1 MPGMNITN
9 PLPVLTR
16 SAAGRRSYLQERK
29 VRSREMPMKR
39 VLRGCTV
46 LTVTALMTACVAQRD
61 SDRQNPPPVGAS
73 QGDLTDSV
81 ESAVA
86 PPAPPVLPSHQE
98 TSAAAQQSAVAEHRE
113 LEQVAAAS
121 SKTERARHDA
131 AAGSLMAVRQA
142 ASFAPHPS
150 LANVCC
156 VPVYRQPV
164 DTEQYDPVN
173 DNPVHRAAEQPVSTF
188 SIDVDTGAYANVRR
202 FLNEGRLPPRDAVR
216 VEEMIN
222 YFDYQYTPP
231 ANRATP
237 FSVAT
242 ELAPAPWND
251 QALLLKIGIK
261 GFEIAASE
269 RPPANLVFLIDVS
282 GSMQSR
288 DKLPLLKNAFRLLTD
303 QLTARDRVS
312 MVVYAGSS
320 GVVLEPTAGD
330 QKHKIREAIDR
341 LEAGGSTNG
350 AAGIESAYRLAK
362 SGHIDK
368 GINRVVLATDGD
380 FNVGVVNFEAL
391 LDMARRQRVS
401 GVALTTLGF
410 GTGNYN
416 DKLLERLADAGNGNY
431 AYVDTLSE
439 ARKVLVSE
447 LSSTLFTIAKDVK
460 IQVEFNPAQVQEY
473 RLIGYEN
480 RMLAREDFNNDQV
493 DAGEIGAG
501 HRITAL
507 YEIVPAGAKGHID
520 PLRYG
525 ALDAARGADQG
536 NAGRRSAHADELAN
550 VRLRYKRPDSERSEL
565 LEYPVTRGSLVS
577 VERASPDLRFAASV
591 AAFGQLLRGG
601 KYLGNFGYEDV
612 AKLARGSWG
621 TDSEGYRREFVSL
634 VKLAQALG
642 TQPGEKVGRVDQ

>member
-1 MPGMNITN
+1 MKG
-9 PLPVLTR
+9 L
-16 SAAGRRSYLQERK
+16 
-29 VRSREMPMKR
+29 VRGWS
-39 VLRGCTV
+39 V
-46 LTVTALMTACVAQRD
+46 LTVTALVAACAGQHDGEREASQKANPASPAVGAAQPVPEEA
-61 SDRQNPPPVGAS
+61 RQERMSAEPSADLSEVVVTGAQAQASRRAAEYSAPPAMVMNAPAAAKALICCPPPVY
-73 QGDLTDSV
+73 
-81 ESAVA
+81 
-86 PPAPPVLPSHQE
+86 
-98 TSAAAQQSAVAEHRE
+98 QQP
-113 LEQVAAAS
+113 
-121 SKTERARHDA
+121 T
-131 AAGSLMAVRQA
+131 
-142 ASFAPHPS
+142 
-150 LANVCC
+150 N
-156 VPVYRQPV
+156 
-164 DTEQYDPVN
+164 TEQYDHQN
-173 DNPVHRAAEQPVSTF
+173 DNPVHLVAEQPVSTF

-202 FLNEGRLPPRDAVR
+202 LLNDGQLPPEDAVR

-222 YFDYQYTPP
+222 YFDYQYSPP
-231 ANRATP
+231 ANRETP
-237 FSVAT
+237 FRVAT
-242 ELAPAPWND
+242 ELTQAPWNHD
-251 QALLLKIGIK
+251 ALLLKIGIK
-261 GFEIAASE
+261 GFEVAASE

-282 GSMQSR
+282 GSMQSP

-350 AAGIESAYRLAK
+350 AEGIERAYQLAK
-362 SGHIDK
+362 AAHIAK

-391 LDMARRQRVS
+391 VDMAERQRAS

-416 DKLLERLADAGNGNY
+416 DKLLEHLADAGNGNY
-431 AYVDTLSE
+431 AYVDSLSE

-460 IQVEFNPAQVQEY
+460 IQVEFNPAQVLEY

-480 RMLAREDFNNDQV
+480 RMLAREDFNNDKV

-507 YEIVPAGAKGHID
+507 YEVVPVGAKGKVD

-525 ALDAARGADQG
+525 SSAAAPAAAR
-536 NAGRRSAHADELAN
+536 SDEIAN
-550 VRLRYKRPDSERSEL
+550 VRLRYKKPDADSSQL
-565 LEYPVTRGSLVS
+565 LEYPISKQSLV
-577 VERASPDLRFAASV
+577 AIDKTSPDLRFAASV

-601 KYLGNFGYEDV
+601 KYLGGFGYDDV
-612 AKLARGSWG
+612 TKLAKGALG
-621 TDSEGYRREFVSL
+621 QDNEGYRHEFVSL
-634 VKLAQALG
+634 VKLAQTLTPEDSA
-642 TQPGEKVGRVDQ
+642 EKVGQIER